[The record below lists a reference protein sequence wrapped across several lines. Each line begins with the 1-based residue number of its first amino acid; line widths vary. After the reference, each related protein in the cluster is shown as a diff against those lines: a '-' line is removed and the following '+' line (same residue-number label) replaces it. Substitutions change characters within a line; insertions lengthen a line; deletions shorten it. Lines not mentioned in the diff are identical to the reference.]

1 MNEITQR
8 IYDNV
13 DLLPEDTQGWNGDR
27 PVFAELITELK
38 PAHIIEIG
46 TWKGQSAITMAKA
59 LRDQNIPGRIT
70 CVDTWL
76 GALEFWHELK
86 DTADRDLLLKNGYPQ
101 IYYQFLSNVVR
112 EGLQNYILP
121 FPNTSFIASKYF
133 KANKIT
139 AQLIYVDGSHES
151 EDVMSDCTCYWD
163 ILEPGGI
170 MFGDDWTWDSVRTA
184 AEDFA
189 RIKELPIRVV
199 EDVHWLIKKP

>member
-8 IYDNV
+8 IYDDV
-13 DLLPEDTQGWNGDR
+13 ELLPEDTQGWNGDK
-27 PVFAELITELK
+27 PIFAELITELR
-38 PAHIIEIG
+38 PTHIIEVG

-59 LRDQNIPGRIT
+59 LRDQKISGRIT

-76 GALEFWHELK
+76 GALEFWHDLK
-86 DTADRDLLLKNGYPQ
+86 DTPDRNLLLKNGYPQ

-133 KANKIT
+133 KANQIT
-139 AQLIYVDGSHES
+139 AQLIYVDASHET
-151 EDVMSDCTCYWD
+151 EDVLSDCNNYWD

-170 MFGDDWTWDSVRTA
+170 LFGDDWTWHSVRTA

-189 RIKELPIRVV
+189 RMKQLPIRLV
-199 EDVHWLIKKP
+199 EGVHWVIEKP